1 MKFANYKYHGRNIN
15 NLGDHI
21 QIMTI
26 DYLYG
31 EMGIEPSE
39 IIYIDVNELRSYDG
53 PPVLLPVSLPLVN
66 YCEHGVA
73 GMFSP
78 KITPVFFGLTM
89 PKTHLQPEEVEYYK
103 KHEPVGCRDEQA
115 YNTMTRYGIDAYLGG
130 CLTVTLPKRKKNL
143 ERQNKVF
150 IVDIPPNMKRY
161 IPAEISKNAIWDTH
175 IYLDYMEDPTAKA
188 RMQYTKYLEEASLI
202 ITGMLHAAVPCM
214 AYGIPVVLGRDI
226 LSYRFGWLE
235 ALLPIYTEKNYKN
248 INWNP
253 EAVSME
259 QHKALVK
266 SLFKKR
272 MLRQNAY
279 NEIAQVHAFYM
290 NRNHEPYVND
300 VFMEIQQFID
310 ETWLD
315 HEAPY
320 EYAVWGLTQ
329 MAELTVNYISS
340 HYPNARLTHVY
351 DKRSGLILC
360 GIHAISPDHIEQH
373 AEETVF
379 VTTVSAAEYAENFF
393 KRIGKDKSKYKTLRI
408 IR

>member
-31 EMGIEPSE
+31 EMGIESNE
-39 IIYIDVNELRSYDG
+39 IIYIDVNELRTYDG

-73 GMFSP
+73 GMFSS

-89 PKTHLQPEEVEYYK
+89 PKTHLLPEEVEYYK

-115 YNTMTRYGIDAYLGG
+115 YNTMKRYGIEAYLGG
-130 CLTVTLPKRKKNL
+130 CLTVTLPKRSENL
-143 ERQNKVF
+143 EKQNKIF
-150 IVDIPPNMKRY
+150 IVDVPPKMKQH
-161 IPAEISKNAIWDTH
+161 IPAEISENAIWDTH
-175 IYLDYMEDPTAKA
+175 IYLDYMEDPTRKA
-188 RMQYTKYLEEASLI
+188 RMQYTKYREEASLI
-202 ITGMLHAAVPCM
+202 ITGLLHAAVPCM
-214 AYGIPVVLGRDI
+214 AYGIPVILGRDI

-235 ALLPIYTEKNYKN
+235 ALLPIYTEKDYKN
-248 INWNP
+248 INWKP
-253 EAVSME
+253 EAVHME
-259 QHKALVK
+259 QQKALVK

-279 NEIAQVHAFYM
+279 NEISQVHAFYM
-290 NRNHEPYVND
+290 HRNHEPYVND
-300 VFMEIQQFID
+300 VFIEIQQFID
-310 ETWLD
+310 KTWLD

-329 MAELTVNYISS
+329 MAELTVNYVSS
-340 HYPNARLTHVY
+340 HYPNAKLSHVY
-351 DKRSGLILC
+351 DKRSGLMLY
-360 GIHAISPDHIEQH
+360 GIHAISPDHIKQYP
-373 AEETVF
+373 EETVF
-379 VTTVSAAEYAENFF
+379 VTTVSAAEYADNFF
-393 KRIGKDKSKYKTLRI
+393 KKIGKDKLKYKTLRI